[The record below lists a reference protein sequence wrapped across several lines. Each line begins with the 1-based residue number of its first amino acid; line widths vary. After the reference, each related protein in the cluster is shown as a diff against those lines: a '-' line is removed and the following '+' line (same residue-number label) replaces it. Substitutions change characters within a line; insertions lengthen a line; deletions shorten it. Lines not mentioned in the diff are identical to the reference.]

1 MYRYVRPADTNIT
14 TETTTSK
21 NAMSAPSADF
31 IILDKIG
38 KEDSIDLLNLNLPA
52 RLLVVLSNISY
63 LQNDGL
69 RNLSSLFANENMP
82 ISASSM
88 ISALTNVERA
98 VTQLFLQ
105 GQVGKVI
112 GPIQSGWLEASSST
126 LNLSNDT
133 VSLSP
138 AIFKSLLSLADIQA
152 LISDVSPRDPLP
164 LLRDVSNA
172 LTSTILNYLKD
183 RSNLTRDQLIQAHI
197 DAEFVKRKLENA
209 SLLSSE
215 SKELFDRIFEIV
227 QDVEGVDFYPIW
239 GQFESNWTGPFS
251 NLFSF

>member
-1 MYRYVRPADTNIT
+1 
-14 TETTTSK
+14 
-21 NAMSAPSADF
+21 
-31 IILDKIG
+31 
-38 KEDSIDLLNLNLPA
+38 
-52 RLLVVLSNISY
+52 
-63 LQNDGL
+63 
-69 RNLSSLFANENMP
+69 MP

-172 LTSTILNYLKD
+172 LTSMPNLSRGSLKMPPFCHPNPMNFSIVFS
-183 RSNLTRDQLIQAHI
+183 RLFRTLKVSIFIQFGDNSSPIGPGHFQTCFPFNTCKRVCMACI
-197 DAEFVKRKLENA
+197 DIIIKI
-209 SLLSSE
+209 
-215 SKELFDRIFEIV
+215 SKYQNGII
-227 QDVEGVDFYPIW
+227 
-239 GQFESNWTGPFS
+239 NK
-251 NLFSF
+251 